1 MTSSQADVIGGLDGA
16 IDSLAEEFGGLF
28 GRETVAGVV
37 YDSLQ
42 RLGPARIKTYQ
53 PLLAYR
59 YARQRLQD
67 SAALAGPNRM
77 EPVVLFVCTQNAGRS
92 QMAAAL
98 LEHEAAGR
106 VIVRSGGTEPAAELH
121 AEVIDALAEAGID
134 TASAYPKPI
143 AAESIQAADVV
154 ITMGCGDACPVLPGR
169 RYLDWD
175 LPDPAEA
182 DPGEVRTIRDEV
194 ARRVRELLDE
204 LLAPG
209 EVAGA
214 LDQPT
219 LRLLADPLRAH
230 IVELLSTEALCTSHL
245 VEITGAKQTNVSNH
259 LRALRD
265 AGLVTTEPC
274 GRFTYYLLAPK
285 ALSRL
290 STQLADLAAAATG
303 TLPRRACP

>member
-1 MTSSQADVIGGLDGA
+1 MDGLDGA
-16 IDSLAEEFGGLF
+16 IDSLAEEFAGLF

-37 YDSLQ
+37 RDSLQ
-42 RLGPARIKTYQ
+42 RLAPARIKAYQ

-67 SAALAGPNRM
+67 SARLAGTRRS

-98 LEHEAAGR
+98 LEHQAAGR
-106 VIVRSGGTEPAAELH
+106 VVVRSGGTHPAGELH
-121 AEVIDALAEAGID
+121 SEVVDALAEAGID
-134 TASAYPKPI
+134 TAGAYPKPLAPETI
-143 AAESIQAADVV
+143 EAADVV

-175 LPDPAEA
+175 LPDPAGA
-182 DPGEVRTIRDEV
+182 DPAQVRAVRDQI
-194 ARRVRELLDE
+194 ADRVSHLLRELL
-204 LLAPG
+204 
-209 EVAGA
+209 AGDDADSA
-214 LDQPT
+214 LDQTT
-219 LRLLADPLRAH
+219 LRLLADPLRAR
-230 IVELLSTEALCTSHL
+230 IVELLSTEALCASHL
-245 VEITGAKQTNVSNH
+245 VEITGAKQTNISNH

-274 GRFTYYLLAPK
+274 GRFTYNVLAPG
-285 ALSRL
+285 ALTRL
-290 STQLADLAAAATG
+290 SEQLATLAAAATG